1 MDSMQCCSGLSDLS
15 EFIRKY
21 GTPSFLSGAVE
32 LLHWSGLTLVYL
44 HVSANQPRVGQG
56 LSCKEIGDIIIPQRG
71 RQAPNL
77 ERALEPEERHEN
89 SDDQHCRAYGDQ
101 S

>member
-44 HVSANQPRVGQG
+44 HVSANQPRVGRNE
-56 LSCKEIGDIIIPQRG
+56 LEVLTVIHHFHESIA
-71 RQAPNL
+71 QA
-77 ERALEPEERHEN
+77 RAI
-89 SDDQHCRAYGDQ
+89 
-101 S
+101 